1 MSTRSSPHFLVL
13 ALLIS
18 SAAEA
23 RPRLKSFASSE
34 ISISSLQNQPRLFL
48 GGRFGWIV
56 NDQYSLGGAL
66 YSLLPRSPLS
76 SSIVSRSDSV
86 NILYGGPSFGYTLWR
101 TGDFELL
108 ANVMVGI
115 GGLGMRSR
123 DPRLEGRR
131 YDTFFVAQSD
141 VTLLVNLAR
150 SFRVFVGGSYR
161 YVSGINSIGYS
172 DAFLSK
178 PAAVVGLFFSL

>member
-1 MSTRSSPHFLVL
+1 MTARLSIRLLVFL
-13 ALLIS
+13 LLIS
-18 SAAEA
+18 SVTVAQ
-23 RPRLKSFASSE
+23 PRLKPFASSE
-34 ISISSLQNQPRLFL
+34 ISITSLQNRSRLFL
-48 GGRFGWIV
+48 GGRFGWTI
-56 NDQYSLGGAL
+56 NDQYMIGGAF

-76 SSIVSRSDSV
+76 SSITSRSDSMNV
-86 NILYGGPSFGYTLWR
+86 LYGGPSFGFTLWR
-101 TGDFELL
+101 TRDFELL
-108 ANVMVGI
+108 ANATIGL

-123 DPRLEGRR
+123 DLRLEGRR
-131 YDTFFVAQSD
+131 YDTFFVAQTD

-172 DAFLSK
+172 DTFLSK

>member
-1 MSTRSSPHFLVL
+1 MNTRSSIHILVL
-13 ALLIS
+13 AFLIN

-23 RPRLKSFASSE
+23 GPRLKSFASSE
-34 ISISSLQNQPRLFL
+34 ISISSLQNRSRLFL
-48 GGRFGWIV
+48 GGRFGWTI
-56 NDQYSLGGAL
+56 NDQYMIAGGF

-76 SSIVSRSDSV
+76 SSITSRSDSMNV
-86 NILYGGPSFGYTLWR
+86 IYGGPHFGYTLWR
-101 TGDFELL
+101 TDSFELL

-141 VTLLVNLAR
+141 VTLLINLAR
-150 SFRVFVGGSYR
+150 SFRVFIGGSYR

-172 DAFLSK
+172 DEFLTK